1 LHPEQPVLQEER
13 PRDPTVTFPVRLEAY
28 RQVAVER
35 VPLALVGLVRRAL
48 VVLEHRAELVHLQLA
63 VRSAVVAVVVAQ
75 AAAAAEQTH
84 SMR

>member
-1 LHPEQPVLQEER
+1 MHPEQLPQEER

-35 VPLALVGLVRRAL
+35 VALALVCLVRRAL
-48 VVLEHRAELVHLQLA
+48 VVVEHRTELVHLQLA
-63 VRSAVVAVVVAQ
+63 ARLAVAAAVVVQ
-75 AAAAAEQTH
+75 VAAAAAQTR